1 MPLFGAGVAFDGSP
15 WVTAAGSV
23 GLGERVARVI
33 GLAGGAR
40 RATALAAHPPVH
52 TTPPP
57 APPTPPPPPPPHTH
71 KHTSSVVSTLAIAV
85 VGGMT
90 IARKVASGVR

>member
-40 RATALAAHPPVH
+40 RATALA
-52 TTPPP
+52 
-57 APPTPPPPPPPHTH
+57 PPPPPPPTHTNIH
-71 KHTSSVVSTLAIAV
+71 LQWSVPWPLPWWEA
-85 VGGMT
+85 
-90 IARKVASGVR
+90 